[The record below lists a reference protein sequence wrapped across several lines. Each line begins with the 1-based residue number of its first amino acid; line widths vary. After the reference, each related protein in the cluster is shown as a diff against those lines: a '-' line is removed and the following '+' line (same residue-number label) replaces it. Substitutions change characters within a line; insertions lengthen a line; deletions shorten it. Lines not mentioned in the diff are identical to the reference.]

1 MHQFTRRI
9 ACALPRHPQALLDP
23 IPGNIEVLPSV
34 EFWGPT
40 WLRSLQVQDKG
51 KKRAAPSE
59 QRGDGMR
66 AARALRGPEWQH
78 HFENIVDMSVGSHN
92 VDGKAYALL
101 KNNLGTEQLLTPPK
115 YSGDFM
121 QVIEHCHAITMRE
134 YYRRYM
140 QDGGSSWDAAEQ
152 WSHMSKAF
160 FAVTKVEWLRKCVL
174 RVPILAAEVR
184 RNYGR
189 YVDSKY
195 I

>member
-1 MHQFTRRI
+1 M
-9 ACALPRHPQALLDP
+9 
-23 IPGNIEVLPSV
+23 LPSV

-66 AARALRGPEWQH
+66 AARALTGPEWQH
-78 HFENIVDMSVGSHN
+78 HFENIVDMSVAMMRNRGLDPRKLKFAFDNCGSHN